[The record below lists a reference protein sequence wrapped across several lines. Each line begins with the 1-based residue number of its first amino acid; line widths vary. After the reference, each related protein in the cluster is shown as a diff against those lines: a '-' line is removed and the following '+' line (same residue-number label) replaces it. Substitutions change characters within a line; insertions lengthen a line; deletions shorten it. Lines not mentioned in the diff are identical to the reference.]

1 MAHTDAR
8 ADDTPVRPEPS
19 QDSAGTAGRTPSP
32 RWRGRRKQRTLITLA
47 VVTALAAGGTAVA
60 WRPWDTGPAPQ
71 RTAEHTT
78 AEVLKTSLSSG
89 LKLTGKL
96 TYSDPTS
103 VTGQGQGTLTWLPAA
118 GDTVKAGGRL
128 YEVDGQPVVLFTGD
142 RPMWREL
149 APDITDGPD
158 VKELK
163 RNLVDLGYAEGL
175 GLSVDEKFTAGTL
188 TAVKR
193 WQKAMGLPQTGK
205 IPVGRLVFTPHPT
218 VRVQQ
223 VAAQLGA
230 ATGTGTVLK
239 ITGTV
244 LEVTLQPGDDQLS
257 QLSPGA
263 QATVQFPDGTT
274 TTGKIT
280 RFTPAGSGD
289 DAGSGGS
296 GGGDT
301 GQDKATVTITLGDQ
315 KAARTTG
322 PSTVTV
328 TITGKSV
335 DDALVVPV
343 TALTAL
349 DGGGYAVTLQHKDGT
364 TELVTVEIGLV
375 ANAKAQ
381 VTGRI
386 KAGDKVVVPQ

>member
-8 ADDTPVRPEPS
+8 ADDTPMCPDPA
-19 QDSAGTAGRTPSP
+19 QDSAGAAGRTPSP
-32 RWRGRRKQRTLITLA
+32 RRRGRKKQRTLITVA
-47 VVTALAAGGTAVA
+47 VVSALAAGGTAVV
-60 WRPWDTGPAPQ
+60 WRPWESGPAPQ
-71 RTAEHTT
+71 RTVEHTT

-96 TYSDPTS
+96 AYADPIG
-103 VTGQGQGTLTWLPAA
+103 VTVQGQGTLTWLPDA

-128 YEVDGQPVVLFTGD
+128 YEVDAKPVVLFTGD

-149 APDITDGPD
+149 GPDMTDGPD

-163 RNLVDLGYAEGL
+163 RNLVDLGYADGL

-193 WQKAMGLPQTGK
+193 WQKAMGLPKNGK

-223 VAAQLGA
+223 VVAQLGA

-239 ITGTV
+239 ITGTA

-263 QATVQFPDGTT
+263 QASVQFPDGTT
-274 TTGKIT
+274 TKGKIT
-280 RFTPAGSGD
+280 QLTPAGSGD
-289 DAGSGGS
+289 DAGSGGD
-296 GGGDT
+296 DT
-301 GQDKATVTITLGDQ
+301 GQDKAKLTITLADQ
-315 KAARTTG
+315 KTARTAG
-322 PSTVTV
+322 PSAVTV

-349 DGGGYAVTLQHKDGT
+349 EGGGYAVTLRHKDNT

-386 KAGDKVVVPQ
+386 KAGDKVVVPK